1 MLVRVLDREGYG
13 GAWVGSL
20 PGAFH
25 RDPNP
30 ANGRLFKDLR
40 AFRGRLL
47 PAPIVRP
54 DWPDW
59 QRQLS
64 MAVEE
69 GAPAVRVYPAQ
80 WGYPPG
86 HAALSEL
93 AYACGEAGIVMHLTV
108 RFEDL
113 RQRHSIDVAG
123 DVGGAAIRAV
133 ARLAGSRC
141 RLVVAGA
148 GKELIEEVHWG
159 LTPAEQRRVWYDF
172 HWVWGP
178 PEDQFAHLV
187 RTIGAERLAY
197 STWWPLRLTQQS
209 KVLIDLLG
217 DEMDGTAQHA
227 RFADGRTIPDRA
239 L

>member
-1 MLVRVLDREGYG
+1 
-13 GAWVGSL
+13 
-20 PGAFH
+20 
-25 RDPNP
+25 
-30 ANGRLFKDLR
+30 
-40 AFRGRLL
+40 
-47 PAPIVRP
+47 
-54 DWPDW
+54 
-59 QRQLS
+59 
-64 MAVEE
+64 
-69 GAPAVRVYPAQ
+69 
-80 WGYPPG
+80 
-86 HAALSEL
+86 
-93 AYACGEAGIVMHLTV
+93 MHLTV

-123 DVGGAAIRAV
+123 DVGGAAIRAI

-159 LTPAEQRRVWYDF
+159 LTPDEQRRVWYDF

-217 DEMDGTAQHA
+217 NDMDGTALHA